1 MENENEIINSELDT
15 DTTENEVDIDIEL
28 EEVQDEASD
37 EDAEVLKKK
46 IATLEAQKEHWR
58 KKANEK
64 KAETPATPS
73 SLASKDLIALM
84 NAKVHEDDISEVE
97 DYAKYRGISIAEAL
111 KSSVVKTLLSERAEQ
126 RNTAIATNTSKAR
139 PSSSR
144 VPDDVILKNA
154 AQGKLPDDIDALV
167 NARFN
172 AKKNK

>member
-1 MENENEIINSELDT
+1 MENEQEIIDSQIDT
-15 DTTENEVDIDIEL
+15 DTTENEVDIDIDL
-28 EEVQDEASD
+28 EEQVEESD
-37 EDAEVLKKK
+37 EDAEALKKK

-64 KAETPATPS
+64 KDEATPKEGS
-73 SLASKDLIALM
+73 VASRDLIALM

-97 DYAKYRGISIAEAL
+97 DYAKYRGISIADAL

-126 RNTAIATNTSKAR
+126 RNTALATNTSKAR

-144 VPDDVILKNA
+144 LSDDVILKNA
-154 AQGKLPDDIDALV
+154 SQGKIDDVEALV